1 MVLKN
6 TLPPPQKGD
15 GNDIYKVSSQLYG
28 LPDDGNREK
37 WTTDASLHCDEVIV
51 LLAALHEQVL
61 AVDEAVNETWLKG
74 LNRIYN
80 DRI

>member
-6 TLPPPQKGD
+6 TLPPPQKGG

-28 LPDDGNREK
+28 LSDDSNREK
-37 WTTDASLHCDEVIV
+37 WTTNELLHRDEVIV
-51 LLAALHEQVL
+51 FLDALHEQIL